1 MICFSLMPSATFS
14 RLPFFLHCNFIEIYI
29 WQEYTVQEWR
39 GNPCTLGLELNLN
52 NHFSKILILF
62 IFDNYK
68 MNFSYLSIFLCKL
81 FLPALSKSEQATC
94 SREPLLEF
102 VTDCD
107 ARDSICNYKIQSATK
122 KLNSTL
128 NGPMQI
134 TFDESSMSDALKL
147 KRCIRISPHHS
158 R

>member
-1 MICFSLMPSATFS
+1 MPSATFS
-14 RLPFFLHCNFIEIYI
+14 QLYLFLHCNFIEIYI
-29 WQEYTVQEWR
+29 WQKYTVQEWR
-39 GNPCTLGLELNLN
+39 GHPCTVGLELNLYN
-52 NHFSKILILF
+52 ISLKILILF
-62 IFDNYK
+62 IFDDYK

-81 FLPALSKSEQATC
+81 VLPVLSKSKQATC
-94 SREPLLEF
+94 SLEPLLEF

-134 TFDESSMSDALKL
+134 TFDEHSMSDALKL
-147 KRCIRISPHHS
+147 KRCIRISPNYS